1 MNLRKLALASLF
13 TAVAGIPAMSQAD
26 SDLQVGPTAAA
37 AVDLNFS
44 IVIPRFVYF
53 QVGSIGATVDT
64 VQFDLAAGGVESGN
78 GADVAATAGPVPVV
92 LRSNASVTIQAQA
105 LASTGP
111 LAPGSTEILLSSS
124 SANIPLPAFGAT
136 SATVTGPINA
146 SGTWTFTY
154 DNVGVYSAATYSDT
168 VTYTAQT
175 L

>member
-1 MNLRKLALASLF
+1 
-13 TAVAGIPAMSQAD
+13 
-26 SDLQVGPTAAA
+26 
-37 AVDLNFS
+37 
-44 IVIPRFVYF
+44 
-53 QVGSIGATVDT
+53 
-64 VQFDLAAGGVESGN
+64 
-78 GADVAATAGPVPVV
+78 
-92 LRSNASVTIQAQA
+92 
-105 LASTGP
+105 